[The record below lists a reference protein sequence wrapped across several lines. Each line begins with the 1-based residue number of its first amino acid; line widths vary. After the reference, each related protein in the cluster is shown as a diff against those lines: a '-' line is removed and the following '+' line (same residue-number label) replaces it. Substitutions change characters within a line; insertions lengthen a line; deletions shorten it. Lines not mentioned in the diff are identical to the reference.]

1 MFMSTIEYY
10 LAVKNDGIMNFAGK
24 IMELENLI
32 LNEVTQTQ
40 KTCMVST
47 N

>member
-1 MFMSTIEYY
+1 
-10 LAVKNDGIMNFAGK
+10 
-24 IMELENLI
+24 MELENLI

-47 N
+47 NW